1 MPLIKKAE
9 EFVEIFNKA
18 LSDCEK
24 NSSIWDMT

>member
-18 LSDCEK
+18 LSNSGK
-24 NSSIWDMT
+24 NTSIWDIK